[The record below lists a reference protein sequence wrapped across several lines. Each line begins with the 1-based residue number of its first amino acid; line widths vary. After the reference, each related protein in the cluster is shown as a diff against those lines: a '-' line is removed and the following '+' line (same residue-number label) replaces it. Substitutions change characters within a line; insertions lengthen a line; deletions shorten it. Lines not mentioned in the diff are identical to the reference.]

1 MAGYLNTYYQ
11 NKAERQKSEL
21 LKNKLLSLEKVLKD
35 SNDKLLKLDFKKDIL
50 KKEKDQGVKRLDQ
63 AAKVN
68 IAEKDEVATVSAKK
82 NEVSGVLKGLGS
94 SGNAKRE
101 KELIEGNANVLK
113 SRILAKNFEDKL
125 RYDLDYLN
133 KNEGLENDIKA
144 TKKAYKDDSNSINAK
159 YQNGIDKIINDI
171 VSEQERYKANLYRS
185 VITSWLKKNPSM
197 LN

>member
-11 NKAERQKSEL
+11 NKAARQKSEL

-144 TKKAYKDDSNSINAK
+144 TKKAYKDDSDSINTK
-159 YQNGIDKIINDI
+159 YKNGIDKIINDI

>member
-144 TKKAYKDDSNSINAK
+144 TKKAYKDDSDSINTK
-159 YQNGIDKIINDI
+159 YKNGIDKIINDI

>member
-35 SNDKLLKLDFKKDIL
+35 SNDKLLKLDYKKDIL

-68 IAEKDEVATVSAKK
+68 MAEKDEVATVSAKK

-144 TKKAYKDDSNSINAK
+144 TKKAYKDDSDSINTK
-159 YQNGIDKIINDI
+159 YKNGIDKIINDI

>member
-68 IAEKDEVATVSAKK
+68 MAEKDEVATVSAKK